1 MGRLNHEEIEIL
13 RILLIGL
20 NYAPEL
26 TGIGKYSGEMMEWL
40 AERGHEVRV
49 VTAPPYYPA
58 WKVWKGYR
66 WWAYRRETSRAG
78 ARIYRCP
85 LWVPREPRGLSR
97 LVHLGSFAASSL
109 PVALAMAAWRPD
121 VVITVEPTFFSAP
134 VALLTA
140 ALSGAAS
147 WLHIQDF
154 EVDAAFDLGILPK
167 TGVIHRFA
175 LALERGIMQRFRHVS
190 SISPNMVAR
199 VAAKGVESKAVL
211 LPNWVDPEAVRPLA
225 GPNPYRLELG
235 IRDDQVVLLYSG
247 NMGMKQNLEIL
258 PELAREL
265 AGREDLF
272 FLFCGEGAF
281 RPRMEELTAGMPNV
295 KLLPLQPAERLNAL
309 LNAADIHL
317 LPQSSGAADLV
328 MPSKLTGMLASGRPT
343 IATAAAGTQVAEAV
357 AERGIAVTPGD
368 SGELRRAV
376 DLLAGDAGLR
386 ARMGAAARDYAVKYI
401 GKDEVLRRFEAEMLS
416 LVQQQPEYSV
426 L

>member
-1 MGRLNHEEIEIL
+1 M

-58 WKVWKGYR
+58 WKVWESYR
-66 WWAYRRETSRAG
+66 WWAYRRETSPAG

-85 LWVPREPRGLSR
+85 LWVPKEPRGLSR
-97 LVHLGSFAASSL
+97 LIHLGSFAASSL
-109 PVALAMAAWRPD
+109 PVMLAMTAWRPD
-121 VVITVEPTFFSAP
+121 VVITVEPTFFTAP
-134 VALLTA
+134 AALLTA
-140 ALSGAAS
+140 TLSGAAS

-167 TGVIHRFA
+167 TGVIHH
-175 LALERGIMQRFRHVS
+175 LALGLEGGIMRRFQHVS
-190 SISPNMVAR
+190 SISQNMVAR
-199 VAAKGVESKAVL
+199 VAAKGFRNRAVL
-211 LPNWVDPEAVRPLA
+211 LPNWVDTEAVRPLP

-235 IRDDQVVLLYSG
+235 IHDDQVVLLYSG

-258 PELAREL
+258 PDLAREL
-265 AGREDLF
+265 AAHKNLV
-272 FLFCGEGAF
+272 FLFCGDGAF
-281 RPRMEELTAGMPNV
+281 RPRMEALTAGMENV
-295 KLLPLQPAERLNAL
+295 KLLPLQPTERLNAL

-343 IATAAAGTQVAEAV
+343 IATAAPGTQVAEAI
-357 AERGIAVTPGD
+357 AERGIAVTPD
-368 SGELRRAV
+368 IPGELRRAV
-376 DLLAGDAGLR
+376 ELLAGDIRLR
-386 ARMGAAARDYAVKYI
+386 QRMGMAAREYAVKHL
-401 GKDEVLRRFEAEMLS
+401 GKNEVLRRFEAEMMS
-416 LVQQQPEYSV
+416 LVNQTPEYSV
-426 L
+426 I